1 MNDNSG
7 KKRFPVI
14 KEREKTKYE
23 NYWRWPVKIFFLA
36 VALSLFFGILSE
48 HFMSNAGVVLAIII
62 VFIFIF
68 ISVVTD
74 MIGVAVVAC
83 EETPLKELA
92 LKRVRGAREGQ
103 YIVKNAAKIATLCA
117 DVIGDVC
124 GVLSGAAGA
133 TILAFII
140 ADNSLSAYQIIIAGL
155 ISAMIAGFTIGG
167 KAVLKQYATNN
178 ATKIVLIMGK
188 ILSVFFKN
196 R

>member
-1 MNDNSG
+1 MNDKL
-7 KKRFPVI
+7 KKKQSSIV
-14 KEREKTKYE
+14 KSQKQKQG

-48 HFMSNAGVVLAIII
+48 HFMSNAGIVLAIFV
-62 VFIFIF
+62 VFVFIF
-68 ISVVTD
+68 ISVITD

-83 EETPLKELA
+83 DEKPFVEMSSK
-92 LKRVRGAREGQ
+92 KIKGAREGL

-140 ADNSLSAYQIIIAGL
+140 ASNPLSAYEIIIAGL
-155 ISAMIAGFTIGG
+155 ISAIIAGLTIGG
-167 KAVLKQYATNN
+167 KAVFKQYATNN
-178 ATKIVLIMGK
+178 STKIVLIMGK
-188 ILSVFFKN
+188 ILSVFFK